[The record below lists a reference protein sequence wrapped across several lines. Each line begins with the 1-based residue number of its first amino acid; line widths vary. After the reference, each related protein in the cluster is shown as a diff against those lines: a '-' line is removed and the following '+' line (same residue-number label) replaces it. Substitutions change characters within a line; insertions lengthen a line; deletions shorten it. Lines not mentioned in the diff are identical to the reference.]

1 MTKTIALVGKG
12 GTGKSTLTA
21 LILKYLLQKNSSPIL
36 VVDADA
42 NYTLPDL
49 LNLKLEKTIGDI
61 REELKDIPDNKKS
74 IPKHMYFD
82 HSIQEFI
89 LEEKGFD
96 LLVMGQP
103 QGKGCYC
110 FVNNVLK
117 DFLHNL
123 KKSYSF
129 ILIDCEAGL
138 EHISRG
144 TEGDIDLMLLISD
157 FSQKGINTTI
167 KISELVNKLRIKV
180 NKKYLIINNINN
192 SLDSNINKFINTLS
206 LNSIKYLGAIS
217 QDANIK
223 KYELEHRSFLELP
236 EETAAFVEIENIIN
250 KIIDA

>member
-21 LILKYLLQKNSSPIL
+21 LILKYLLEKQSAPIL

-61 REELKDIPDNKKS
+61 REELKEIPEDKKS

-110 FVNNVLK
+110 FVNNILK

-123 KKSYSF
+123 KKSYSY

-167 KISELVNKLRIKV
+167 KISELFNNLEINV
-180 NKKYLIINNINN
+180 NKKYLIINKINN
-192 SLDSNINKFINTLS
+192 SLDFDFNEFLKTLN
-206 LNSIKYLGAIS
+206 LNSIRYLGSIS
-217 QDANIK
+217 EDNNIK
-223 KYELEHRSFLELP
+223 KYELEHKSFLELP
-236 EETAAFVEIENIIN
+236 ENTEAFVEVVNMMDG
-250 KIIDA
+250 IIDT